1 MADGAVWQPLISELD
16 RWRQSGRR
24 AALWLRDDDAVEPT
38 AALDRLLHATSRY
51 SISATLAVIPAYAG
65 EPLAARLTAEPRIS
79 VAVHGWAHDNYAQP
93 SEKKQ
98 ELGPHREAE
107 LVLGELSRAKA
118 VIDRQFGGQA
128 VPVLVP
134 PWNRIDRR
142 LLPSLGDI
150 GFAALSVF
158 GRARTAPISLVNTH
172 IDIIDWH
179 SGRGGKDRG
188 TLVDELVREL
198 QSRRETGSSE
208 PVGVLTHHLVHDE
221 AAWLFLEDLFEVTAK
236 TPACGWVSLADLI

>member
-1 MADGAVWQPLISELD
+1 MPSPNCSAMPPCGSPCHERRSASCSASAPSMSRRPGCRQFSEMSGRHKAMADGAVWQPLVSELD

-38 AALDRLLHATSRY
+38 AALDRLLHATSRCA
-51 SISATLAVIPAYAG
+51 IQATLAVIPAYAG

-134 PWNRIDRR
+134 P
-142 LLPSLGDI
+142 
-150 GFAALSVF
+150 
-158 GRARTAPISLVNTH
+158 
-172 IDIIDWH
+172 
-179 SGRGGKDRG
+179 
-188 TLVDELVREL
+188 
-198 QSRRETGSSE
+198 
-208 PVGVLTHHLVHDE
+208 
-221 AAWLFLEDLFEVTAK
+221 
-236 TPACGWVSLADLI
+236 